1 MSSLEIGPPSPTQT
15 AELQSAPE
23 RVEIYVED
31 SILARRIA
39 AALEELIEPPA
50 AAVSCFEDGARW
62 RIDAYYHDETDTDL
76 LTAQLS
82 SLLNLD
88 GISLTRRLV
97 PDENWVA
104 ISQAALPPVAAGRF
118 TIHGSHDRNR
128 VGRGPLHIEID
139 AGEAFGT
146 AHHATTSGCLMAID
160 RAVRQLPPR
169 SVLDLGCGSGVLAI
183 AAQRLAPAAVVI
195 ASDIDPVAVEVA
207 RANARANGACTI
219 ECLACAGVP
228 GSHRKRRGR
237 YDLVIANILAGP
249 LVSLASPIARSVAP
263 GGRLILSGL
272 LVRQAREVLGA
283 YLARGFILDQRLELA
298 GWATLTLVKR
308 G

>member
-1 MSSLEIGPPSPTQT
+1 MARPPTSPAGVQ
-15 AELQSAPE
+15 LVPE
-23 RVEIYVED
+23 RVEIHVED

-50 AAVSCFEDGARW
+50 AAVACFEDGARW
-62 RIDAYYHDETDTDL
+62 RIDAYYQVETDTDL
-76 LTAQLS
+76 LAEQLT
-82 SLLNLD
+82 SLLSLD
-88 GISLTRRLV
+88 DLSLTRRPV

-118 TIHGSHDRNR
+118 TVHGSHDRAR
-128 VGRGPLHIEID
+128 VGRGPLRIEID

-160 RAVRQLPPR
+160 RTVRQRPPR

-183 AAQRLAPAAVVI
+183 AAQRLAPAAVVV

-207 RANARANGACTI
+207 HANARVNGACAI

-228 GSHRKRRGR
+228 GARRKRRGR
-237 YDLVIANILAGP
+237 YDLVVANILAGP

-272 LVRQAREVLGA
+272 LVRQSREVLGA

-298 GWATLTLVKR
+298 GWATLTLIKR
-308 G
+308 S